1 MDKLIAQEKLQ
12 LKGQH
17 KDKDHAYISYQDI
30 RSVLHFRDQRILA
43 IKAPAEAQLY
53 VPDSSEGNM
62 MHIKSEQGEIGV
74 FICTEE
80 SDTDDSPGN
89 PQDGAMALLPGEQY
103 NNDHG
108 AEHSQQKGHSKGGDD
123 LDDVLDILEDMEMK
137 TPPGEENH
145 PTMNDALEGLGQEKP
160 HMV

>member
-62 MHIKSEQGEIGV
+62 MHMKSEQGEIGV
-74 FICTEE
+74 H
-80 SDTDDSPGN
+80 
-89 PQDGAMALLPGEQY
+89 LHRGE
-103 NNDHG
+103 
-108 AEHSQQKGHSKGGDD
+108 
-123 LDDVLDILEDMEMK
+123 
-137 TPPGEENH
+137 
-145 PTMNDALEGLGQEKP
+145 
-160 HMV
+160 

>member
-30 RSVLHFRDQRILA
+30 RSVIHFRDKTILA
-43 IKAPAEAQLY
+43 IKDPAEAQIY

-62 MHIKSEQGEIGV
+62 MHIKSEQGKIGV

-80 SDTDDSPGN
+80 SDYDDSFGK

-103 NNDHG
+103 NDDPG
-108 AEHSQQKGHSKGGDD
+108 AETSQQRGHSKGGDD
-123 LDDVLDILEDMEMK
+123 LGDVLE
-137 TPPGEENH
+137 
-145 PTMNDALEGLGQEKP
+145 
-160 HMV
+160 